1 MTTVQIVAVL
11 LGGLLSGVVV
21 SLLVWALSNECS
33 KQKELSAADHDETH
47 KVMLYAFAEL
57 VPKINNADLW
67 KRVRHVQ
74 NHRSEYT
81 YLETKSKTI

>member
-11 LGGLLSGVVV
+11 LGGFLAGVVV
-21 SLLVWALSNECS
+21 SLLIWALLNECS
-33 KQKELSAADHDETH
+33 KQRELSAADHDETH

-67 KRVRHVQ
+67 ERVRYVQ

-81 YLETKSKTI
+81 YLEPKSKII